1 MDAIIPAAGLA
12 SRMRGMPKF
21 LLPADVNY
29 KTLLEIHIEQL
40 SEICKNVY
48 IATRPDL
55 ISLIESLNFK
65 FKNINVMGFES
76 KSMSET
82 VLKTIDYSESESF
95 ILVMPDTY
103 FYGDQPYDYL
113 DSNPEICDLACWKIR
128 DKQRG
133 KLGEVSFDNKMN
145 LIKIVDKQPENGFEY
160 AWGALTFSR
169 KLLKYIEVE
178 DPHIG
183 YAVKNALASKEKVT
197 VKTLKGSY
205 YDCGT
210 PEEYLELFSKIV
222 TGGKNEFSNNRSF
235 L

>member
-29 KTLLEIHIEQL
+29 KTLLETHIEQL
-40 SEICKNVY
+40 SEICKNIY

-55 ISLIESLNFK
+55 IPLIESLNFK
-65 FKNINVMGFES
+65 FKNIKVIGLES

-82 VLKTIDYSESESF
+82 VLKTIEYSESDSF

-103 FYGDQPYDYL
+103 FYGDQPYGYL

-145 LIKIVDKQPENGFEY
+145 LIKIVDKQLENGF
-160 AWGALTFSR
+160 
-169 KLLKYIEVE
+169 
-178 DPHIG
+178 
-183 YAVKNALASKEKVT
+183 ALASKEKVT